1 MAPKKKA
8 VPAPKVE
15 PTAEERLD
23 AIGIEW
29 VCDQICACNTQTA
42 IANTLQVGIA
52 TLCRWIASDLERSAR
67 VREARIAAARTFDDM
82 AEQALMDAKDP
93 FGLAKARELASH
105 YRWKASKFSPREFG
119 EKIEIENRTTITDLT
134 DDQLNAR
141 LAELTAAGAA
151 AGDAGADGGKG
162 PA

>member
-1 MAPKKKA
+1 MAAAADTKTA
-8 VPAPKVE
+8 VTRVE
-15 PTAEERLD
+15 AFK
-23 AIGIEW
+23 
-29 VCDQICACNTQTA
+29 TQT
-42 IANTLQVGIA
+42 TLDTPDIPDKSKITCVCFCDASVFVGLA
-52 TLCRWIASDLERSAR
+52 TGDVCLYSVKAR
-67 VREARIAAARTFDDM
+67 
-82 AEQALMDAKDP
+82 DAKDP